1 MKATES
7 IPAEV
12 ADTGAPL
19 APASQLE
26 AGAKLGTARELAF
39 DLLRTGRDAT
49 EFVTRRLDT
58 GLNHGTLSVHD
69 RRLATEL
76 VYGVVRRTATLDMVL
91 RPLVRRPPQQ
101 IEHDLWVLLR
111 LGAYQLLFLP
121 NIPPRAAVHATV
133 ELAKSAGEPRWH
145 AFVNG
150 VLRALARQL
159 TDDYV
164 EEPSPKCVPA
174 ANGKYRQLQT
184 ALFPHPDTHPCQY
197 FAAAFSFPEWLAAR
211 WHRRLGTDELF
222 RLGFWFNAP
231 PHLFLRVN
239 ELKTTRD
246 HYLHTLEAAKIPAT
260 PGDLGVAVRLEGS
273 IRIENLPGFA
283 EGLVSVQD
291 LSAMFAAE
299 SLDPAPG
306 SSVLDLCAAPG
317 GKTTHLAER
326 MRNQGRIVAV
336 DVEPQRLARV
346 GAACERL
353 GISIVEQHLDGRDLA
368 RLPAGPFD
376 AALVDAPCSN
386 TGVLG
391 KRPEARWRIT
401 ATDLAELPV
410 LQLRLLKTAAGL
422 VRPGGKM
429 LYSTCSIEP
438 EENGDVVQ
446 QFLAASPAWR
456 LERERPHVPGR
467 AADGGYLALLV
478 KST

>member
-1 MKATES
+1 MKATEPL
-7 IPAEV
+7 PAEQ
-12 ADTGAPL
+12 ASTDAPRDL
-19 APASQLE
+19 SSKPD
-26 AGAKLGTARELAF
+26 AGPRISTARELAF

-49 EFVTRRLDT
+49 EFVTRRLDA
-58 GLNHGTLSVHD
+58 GLNQGTLSVHD

-76 VYGVVRRTATLDMVL
+76 VYGIVRRMATLDMVL

-121 NIPPRAAVHATV
+121 NIPARAAVHATV

-164 EEPSPKCVPA
+164 ENPSPKCIPA
-174 ANGKYRQLQT
+174 ANGRYRQLQT

-197 FAAAFSFPEWLAAR
+197 FAAAFSFPEWLAGR
-211 WHRRLGTDELF
+211 WNRRMGAEELF

-246 HYLHTLEAAKIPAT
+246 AYFHTLESAKIPASAA
-260 PGDLGVAVRLEGS
+260 DLGPAIRLEGS

-283 EGLVSVQD
+283 EGMVSVQD
-291 LSAMFAAE
+291 LSAMHAAE
-299 SLDPAPG
+299 WLDPAPG

-326 MRNQGRIVAV
+326 MHNQGRIVAV
-336 DVEPQRLARV
+336 DVEQERLAQV
-346 GAACERL
+346 SSACERL
-353 GISIVEQHLDGRDLA
+353 GISIVEPHLDSRDLIHV
-368 RLPAGPFD
+368 PAGPFD

-401 ATDLAELPV
+401 AADLAELPV
-410 LQLRLLKTAAGL
+410 LQRRLLKTAAAL

-446 QFLAASPAWR
+446 KFLADAPGWR
-456 LERERPHVPGR
+456 LDRELRHTPGR
-467 AADGGYLALLV
+467 PADGGYLALLV
-478 KST
+478 QST